1 MLEGY
6 FYDLLMNMLA
16 EKNITQ
22 EFGNS
27 ISELATQYEQILF
40 INLLKDTKTFFQPK

>member
-16 EKNITQ
+16 EKKITQ
-22 EFGNS
+22 ELGTT
-27 ISELATQYEQILF
+27 ISELATQYEQTLF
-40 INLLKDTKTFFQPK
+40 VNLLKDTKTFFQAK